1 MTEHAQDRSTAGT
14 TARAARRPGF
24 DEEDRAPVPMKIRVF
39 IYLVAVHFI
48 SAFFFLLFY
57 LGGAK

>member
-1 MTEHAQDRSTAGT
+1 MSDNATEATGSTGAK
-14 TARAARRPGF
+14 RFR
-24 DEEDRAPVPMKIRVF
+24 EEDRAPMGMTFRVF

-48 SAFFFLLFY
+48 VAFFFLLFY